1 MAEEPVI
8 VVGVSPRAGS
18 PFALQWAMAQA
29 DRIGGRVVALRACK
43 TAPANASTRPGVSPL
58 AHDESAVANEALADL
73 ERSVVAILG
82 TDHGVELK
90 AVEGGRRSVLVEAS
104 KGVDLLVVDAP
115 RSVNPSSDAVFARRL
130 LDRAHCPVVVMP
142 PTISGEP
149 PTWLA
154 HTARVLGDNVL
165 RSAGTAGRPG
175 LPPLQP

>member
-1 MAEEPVI
+1 M
-8 VVGVSPRAGS
+8 
-18 PFALQWAMAQA
+18 
-29 DRIGGRVVALRACK
+29 
-43 TAPANASTRPGVSPL
+43 
-58 AHDESAVANEALADL
+58 
-73 ERSVVAILG
+73 
-82 TDHGVELK
+82 
-90 AVEGGRRSVLVEAS
+90 
-104 KGVDLLVVDAP
+104 
-115 RSVNPSSDAVFARRL
+115 FARRL

>member
-1 MAEEPVI
+1 MI

-104 KGVDLLVVDAP
+104 KGSTCSSSTP
-115 RSVNPSSDAVFARRL
+115 RAASTRARTRCS
-130 LDRAHCPVVVMP
+130 RGACW
-142 PTISGEP
+142 TGR
-149 PTWLA
+149 
-154 HTARVLGDNVL
+154 TAL
-165 RSAGTAGRPG
+165 SW
-175 LPPLQP
+175 